1 MMKRLSYLL
10 SLLFAIAFTS
20 SGKLHA
26 EEPASQFLQELRN
39 QRYFELAEYYLD
51 VQVDKNLLSDEFRA
65 KIDLE
70 RAMVI
75 LSGAR
80 SVANGAERDKKF
92 AEAQTLLERFSA
104 AVENTDLKIQS
115 NNELGNLLFQRAK
128 LVEFESAKEE
138 NEPRKAEF
146 VKRIRELLTKARDTY
161 VSGRDQLKAE
171 LEAIPKVLDPQT
183 EKEQIERRD
192 ALYGEYLQLVIT
204 TSKLFEEIAQTYP
217 STAPEYKTNYEEAI
231 KEYDSIA
238 SRFRRKGVGI
248 VALVSQG
255 RCYLAI
261 EDTKQAL
268 SFLQEVIDQRE
279 TPAFRNI
286 VNLAMPLY
294 MKTLAALEK
303 SEDAISMG
311 EEWNDGIR
319 PNELA
324 NEEWHA
330 FQLELARTYQAKAD
344 GLMEDNP
351 NDADARRAYV
361 SARKLAQEVLRYPG
375 REKQNARDLLATLP
389 NLPGAVEEEDNPPQN
404 FAEALAKGKEL
415 MESAQAME
423 FTIKTLPETIAN
435 EEDPEN
441 KKALEAQL
449 NEARQNYGKT
459 QNAAVT
465 YYEMALAFTDAETP
479 ISSLQEVYYYLTFI
493 NYSRGNYYEAI
504 VLGEYLARKYPG
516 ETGALPCA
524 KIALNCYQLLYN
536 EALEDQREFEVNGL
550 IDIAEYTIQNW
561 EQSEEANDARRRLVP
576 YMIEAGQVDKAIQYS
591 SQIPEEAPERLE
603 SELRI
608 GRTLW
613 FQYRRDSREMNSLK
627 REAPG
632 SPRISELEKNLPALK
647 ASAGE
652 MLEAAGARLQAGIGL
667 KLSNSNVAALLSLSQ
682 YYIETEKPELALTH
696 LENENYGLLSL
707 IQKKDPVASK
717 PATVESAFRAALTGY
732 MSMLAG
738 ENGAANI
745 EKAKAVMQQLNSEVG
760 DTPEGKKRLVSIYFT
775 LARDLE
781 DQLNA
786 AESAEK
792 KNVLA
797 VGFETFLDEVG
808 ATGTDFSVRYWA
820 ASTLQG
826 LGASFESDS
835 GALTPKSTEY
845 YNKSVAQFKSI
856 AEKGK
861 SELAWVNEDETT
873 GEAYLAQI
881 RMNMAQVMKKL
892 GQYEAATKELAYI
905 LLGTPSNVS
914 VQIEAAKTYNE
925 LGAQKG
931 NDGGEAQYLYAI
943 GGARPVDG
951 ENLVWGW
958 RKLSSLT
965 QGKEQFTNEY
975 YETRLGIAEARLGL
989 GRLKQGDEGKK
1000 HIGYA
1005 ELEILN
1011 TYKIY
1016 PELGGTEFTARFES
1030 LLRTIQQELGKPEI
1044 SLAEAADAPL
1054 ATESTDIPGIEPA
1067 PTPPKKEESNSNML
1081 LFASL
1086 AAIFAVF
1093 GLILYFWVKKL

>member
-1 MMKRLSYLL
+1 MIKRLGYGLL
-10 SLLFAIAFTS
+10 LLFAFAFNL
-20 SGKLHA
+20 SGQLLA

-51 VQVDKNLLSDEFRA
+51 VQIEKQMLSDEFRA

-80 SVANGAERDKKF
+80 SIANGAERDNRF
-92 AEAQTLLERFSA
+92 ADAQKLLERFSA
-104 AVENTDLKIQS
+104 EVEDTDLKIQS
-115 NNELGNLLFQRAK
+115 NNELGNLLFQRAS
-128 LVEFESAKEE
+128 LVEFEGSKEE
-138 NEPRKAEF
+138 NAPRKAEY
-146 VKRIRELLTKARDTY
+146 VTRARNLLIKARDTY

-171 LEAIPKVLDPQT
+171 LEAIPKILDPET
-183 EKEQIERRD
+183 EKEKIARRET
-192 ALYGEYLQLVIT
+192 LYVEYLQLVIT
-204 TSKLFEEIAQTYP
+204 TSKLLEEIAQTYP
-217 STAPEYKTNYEEAI
+217 SEAPEYKTNYEQAI
-231 KEYDSIA
+231 KEYDAVA

-261 EDTKQAL
+261 NDNKQAL
-268 SFLQEVIDQRE
+268 SFLQEVIDERE

-294 MKTLAALEK
+294 MKTLSAEEK
-303 SEDAISMG
+303 TEDAISMG
-311 EEWNDGIR
+311 VEWNDGIR

-330 FQLELARTYQAKAD
+330 FQLELARTYRSKAD
-344 GLMEDNP
+344 ALNDQNP
-351 NDADARRAYV
+351 NNADARRAYV
-361 SARKLAQEVLRYPG
+361 NARKLAQEVLRYPG
-375 REKQNARDLLATLP
+375 REKQNARDLLASLP
-389 NLPGAVEEEDNPPQN
+389 NLPGGVEEEDNPPQN
-404 FAEALAKGKEL
+404 FTEALAKGKEL

-423 FTIKTLPETIAN
+423 FTIKTLPETIAG

-441 KKALEAQL
+441 KKVLEAQL

-459 QNAAVT
+459 QNAAVG
-465 YYEMALAFTDAETP
+465 YYEMALAFTDEETP

-504 VLGEYLARKYPG
+504 VLAEYLARKYPG
-516 ETGALPCA
+516 ESGALPCA

-561 EQSEEANDARRRLVP
+561 QQSEEANDARRRLVP
-576 YMIEAGQVDKAIQYS
+576 YMIETGQIDKAKQYTA
-591 SQIPEEAPERLE
+591 QIPEAAPERLE

-613 FQYRRDSREMNSLK
+613 FQYRRDAREMNSLK
-627 REAPG
+627 REAPD
-632 SPRISELEKNLPALK
+632 SPRIVELEQNLPTIK

-652 MLEAAGARLQAGIGL
+652 MLEAAGTRLQAGTGL
-667 KLSNSNVAALLSLSQ
+667 KLNNSNVAALLALSQ
-682 YYIETEKPELALTH
+682 YYVEVEKPELALIH

-717 PATVESAFRAALTGY
+717 PSTVESAFRVALTGY
-732 MSMLAG
+732 MSMLSG
-738 ENGAANI
+738 ENGAASI
-745 EKAKAVMQQLNSEVG
+745 DKAKGLLQQLNSRVG
-760 DTPEGKKRLVSIYFT
+760 DTPQGKKRLVSFYFT

-781 DQLNA
+781 EQLNA
-786 AESAEK
+786 AENAEK
-792 KNVLA
+792 KDVLA
-797 VGFETFLDEVG
+797 AGFETFLNEVG
-808 ATGTDFSVRYWA
+808 ATGMDFSVRYWA

-826 LGASFESDS
+826 LGASFEANGIVSPRS
-835 GALTPKSTEY
+835 REY
-845 YNKSVAQFKSI
+845 YEKSVVQFKSI

-861 SELAWVNEDETT
+861 EDVTWINEDEVT
-873 GEAYLAQI
+873 GKAYLAQI
-881 RMNMAQVMKKL
+881 RMNMAQVMKRL
-892 GQYEAATKELAYI
+892 GQQQEAVKELAYI
-905 LLGTPSNVS
+905 LLETPSNVS

-925 LGAQKG
+925 LGAQT
-931 NDGGEAQYLYAI
+931 GEQAQFLYAI
-943 GGARPVDG
+943 GGARPKDG
-951 ENLVWGW
+951 ENLIWGW
-958 RKLSSLT
+958 RKLSTLT
-965 QGKEQFTNEY
+965 QGKQQFTSEY

-989 GRLKQGDEGKK
+989 GRAKQGDEGKK

-1016 PELGGTEFTARFES
+1016 PELGGTEFTARFDS
-1030 LLRTIQQELGKPEI
+1030 LLRTIQRELGKTENGLTGA
-1044 SLAEAADAPL
+1044 SDAPL
-1054 ATESTDIPGIEPA
+1054 TLDNTDIPGLEPA
-1067 PTPPKKEESNSNML
+1067 VAAPPKKKESDSNML

-1086 AAIFAVF
+1086 AGIFAAF

>member
-1 MMKRLSYLL
+1 MVKRLGYLL
-10 SLLFAIAFTS
+10 LLLFAFISYS
-20 SGKLHA
+20 SYQLRA

-51 VQVDKNLLSDEFRA
+51 LQVDKQMLSDEFRA

-80 SVANGAERDKKF
+80 NIANGTERDRKF
-92 AEAQTLLERFSA
+92 VEAETLLERFSA
-104 AVENTDLKIQS
+104 ATEDTDLKIKS

-128 LVEFESAKEE
+128 LVEFEGNKEE
-138 NEPRKAEF
+138 NAPRKAEF
-146 VKRIRELLTKARDTY
+146 VNRTRDLLTKGRDTY

-171 LEAIPKVLDPQT
+171 LEAFPKVLDPQT
-183 EKEQIERRD
+183 EKDKIARRD

-204 TSKLFEEIAQTYP
+204 TSKLLEEIAQTYQP
-217 STAPEYKTNYEEAI
+217 DAAEYKTNYEEAI
-231 KEYDSIA
+231 KEYGAIA

-261 EDTKQAL
+261 DDTKQAL

-294 MKTLAALEK
+294 MKTLAAAEK
-303 SEDAISMG
+303 TEEAITMG
-311 EEWNDGIR
+311 VEWNDGIR

-324 NEEWHA
+324 NEEWHG
-330 FQLELARTYQAKAD
+330 FQLELARTYRFKAD
-344 GLMEDNP
+344 ALTAGKPD
-351 NDADARRAYV
+351 DADARRAYV
-361 SARKLAQEVLRYPG
+361 SARKLAQQVLRYPG
-375 REKQNARDLLATLP
+375 REKQNARDLLSSLP
-389 NLPGAVEEEDNPPQN
+389 NLPGGVEEEDTPPQN
-404 FAEALAKGKEL
+404 FDEALAKGKEL

-423 FTIKTLPETIAN
+423 FTINTLPEAIAN

-441 KKALEAQL
+441 KKALQSQL

-459 QNAAVT
+459 QNAAVQ
-465 YYEMALAFTDAETP
+465 YYEMALAFTNSETA

-504 VLGEYLARKYPG
+504 VLGEYLARRYPG
-516 ETGALPCA
+516 ESGALPCA
-524 KIALNCYQLLYN
+524 KIVLSCYQLLYN
-536 EALEDQREFEVNGL
+536 QAVEEQREFEVNGF

-576 YMIEAGQVDKAIQYS
+576 YMMEAGQFEEAKQIT
-591 SQIPEEAPERLE
+591 SQIPEETPERLE

-613 FQYRRDSREMNSLK
+613 FQYRRDSREVNSLK
-627 REAPG
+627 REAPD
-632 SPRISELEKNLPALK
+632 SPRIAELEKNLPTLK
-647 ASAGE
+647 AFAGE
-652 MLEAAGARLQAGIGL
+652 MLEAAGSRLQAGTGL

-682 YYIETEKPELALTH
+682 YYVEIEKAELALIH

-707 IQKKDPVASK
+707 IQKKDPIASK
-717 PATVESAFRAALTGY
+717 PATVESAFRAALSGY

-738 ENGAANI
+738 ENGEANI
-745 EKAKAVMQQLNSEVG
+745 EKAKEVMQQLNNVVG
-760 DTPEGKKRLVSIYFT
+760 DTPEGKKRLVSVYFT

-781 DQLNA
+781 EQLNA
-786 AESAEK
+786 AETAEK

-797 VGFETFLDEVG
+797 NGFETFLDEVG
-808 ATGTDFSVRYWA
+808 STGTDFSVRYWA

-826 LGASFESDS
+826 LGASFEANGTVTNKARD
-835 GALTPKSTEY
+835 Y
-845 YNKSVAQFKSI
+845 YTKSVTQFKSI
-856 AEKGK
+856 ADEGK
-861 SELAWVNEDETT
+861 SDLSWINENEET
-873 GEAYLAQI
+873 GKAYLAQI
-881 RMNMAQVMKKL
+881 RMNMAQVMKRL
-892 GQYEAATKELAYI
+892 GQYEEATKELAYI
-905 LLGTPSNVS
+905 LLDTPSNVS

-925 LGAQKG
+925 LGVQKG
-931 NDGGEAQYLYAI
+931 DESQLLYAI
-943 GGARPVDG
+943 GGARPLNG

-958 RKLSSLT
+958 RKLGMLT
-965 QGKEQFTNEY
+965 QGKEQFTTEY
-975 YETRLGIAEARLGL
+975 YEARLGIAKARLEI
-989 GRLKQGDEGKK
+989 GRAKQGEEGKK

-1016 PELGGTEFTARFES
+1016 PELGGTEFTARFDS
-1030 LLRTIQQELGKPEI
+1030 LLRTIQKELGKTENG
-1044 SLAEAADAPL
+1044 LAGAADTPL
-1054 ATESTDIPGIEPA
+1054 ATTNTDIPGMEPPA
-1067 PTPPKKEESNSNML
+1067 ALAKKEESNSNML
-1081 LFASL
+1081 LFASM
-1086 AAIFAVF
+1086 AGIFAVF